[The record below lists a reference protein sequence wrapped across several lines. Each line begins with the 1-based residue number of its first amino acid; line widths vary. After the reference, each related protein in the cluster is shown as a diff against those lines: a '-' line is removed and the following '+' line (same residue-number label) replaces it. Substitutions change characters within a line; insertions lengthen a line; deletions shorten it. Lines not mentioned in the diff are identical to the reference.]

1 MPLARLPRRVFTTDQ
16 ALEVALE
23 VAHFGP
29 RPLVEASLA
38 WKLVADDGKA
48 VASGRRFAPKIPVD
62 NGVSLGSVTIPLRD
76 LSAPARYRLVAGVEA
91 TPFENDWDIWV
102 YPPRVETQAPPGVTI
117 TSRLDDPAKSLL
129 EGGGR
134 VLLLVPPGKARGDRW
149 GKVAIGF
156 SSIFWNTA
164 WTRRQPPHTLG
175 MLCDPGHPALA
186 EFPTESHSNWQWWYL
201 LTRADALILD
211 DLPHD
216 LHPVIQLID
225 DWVTNRRL
233 GLVVEARVGTGKL
246 VVCSIDLERDMETNV
261 VARQLRSS
269 LLHYMAGER
278 FKPTV
283 ALSAKQVQTL
293 MKEE

>member
-1 MPLARLPRRVFTTDQ
+1 M
-16 ALEVALE
+16 
-23 VAHFGP
+23 
-29 RPLVEASLA
+29 
-38 WKLVADDGKA
+38 
-48 VASGRRFAPKIPVD
+48 
-62 NGVSLGSVTIPLRD
+62 TIPLRD
-76 LSAPARYRLVAGVEA
+76 LSAPARYRLVAGLEG

-117 TSRLDDPAKSLL
+117 TSRLDDQAKSVL
-129 EGGGR
+129 ESGGR
-134 VLLLVPPGKARGDRW
+134 VLLLVPPGKARGDPW
-149 GKVAIGF
+149 GKIALGF
-156 SSIFWNTA
+156 SSIFWNTV

-175 MLCDPGHPALA
+175 ILCDPGHPALA

-216 LHPVIQLID
+216 LHSVIQVID

-233 GLVVEARVGTGKL
+233 GLVLEARVGTGKL
-246 VVCSIDLERDMETNV
+246 VMYSIDLERDLETSA

-283 ALSAKQVQTL
+283 DLSVKQVQSL
-293 MKEE
+293 LKEE